1 MQSEPGL
8 INNKEQLLDRIR
20 NIHFE
25 GYRLCNQ
32 SFGEYFPNAGNVG
45 VFSRDDE
52 YNQLLKIQENLVEP
66 SDEPDRKYF
75 KLLEP
80 IIIPEYNDVPETAYT
95 HLYIR
100 KPDPTPYGQH
110 SGDIDFYVDKDRY
123 LELIKKVKEGII
135 SNAELYEQSGI
146 GTMIELSNDNIGAIA
161 CVSTKHMTEQV
172 RFRQ

>member
-1 MQSEPGL
+1 MQSETEP
-8 INNKEQLLDRIR
+8 IKNKEQLLDRIR

-25 GYRLCNQ
+25 GYQLCNQ
-32 SFGEYFPNAGNVG
+32 SFGEYFSNAGNIG

-66 SDEPDRKYF
+66 SNEPDRKYF
-75 KLLEP
+75 RLLEP

-110 SGDIDFYVDKDRY
+110 SGDIDFYVDKDKY
-123 LELIKKVKEGII
+123 SELVKKVKKGLIRD
-135 SNAELYEQSGI
+135 AELYEQPGI
-146 GTMIELSNDNIGAIA
+146 GTMIELSGDDTGAIA
-161 CVSTKHMTEQV
+161 CVSTRHMTEQV
-172 RFRQ
+172 RFSQ